1 MCRGGARSDTYPGK
15 ERDSPA
21 WRGSLRA
28 NALMTGTAFHPDS
41 AFVNARREFAQVFAL
56 VEEGKVSM
64 SARAAD
70 AKRVMLACMA

>member
-1 MCRGGARSDTYPGK
+1 MRGGGARSDTYAGK

-21 WRGSLRA
+21 SSLAMRA
-28 NALMTGTAFHPDS
+28 YTLMTGTTFHPDS

-70 AKRVMLACMA
+70 AK